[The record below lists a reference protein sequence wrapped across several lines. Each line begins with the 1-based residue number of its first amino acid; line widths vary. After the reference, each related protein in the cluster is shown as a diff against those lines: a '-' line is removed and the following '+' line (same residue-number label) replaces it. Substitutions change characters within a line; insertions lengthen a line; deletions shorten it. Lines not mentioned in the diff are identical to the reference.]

1 MTEFAVPRFA
11 CGITAARFRHGPAP
25 ALGGGGRPPDRDGGL
40 ARIRSGAAD
49 FARRRRDDELAPDLY
64 VDTASQRRDGRGLD
78 RHPSRHD
85 AERRVLRGE
94 HRTDG
99 VFRWRRNADP
109 VDFAVCLVRR
119 LLLVERRLAR
129 PRHVPTM
136 FSQPPASFKVA
147 PETRITR
154 VRVTRHSYT
163 FVPDDLSIVVRWT
176 TNVREVAVEAT
187 IRRGNRRV
195 GRVRTTDETLLPLNP
210 DSAYLTWNRPRKV
223 RTGTRLALL
232 ISVRGGGRVAAV
244 RRSVLAP

>member
-1 MTEFAVPRFA
+1 VGSRLLGFA
-11 CGITAARFRHGPAP
+11 TALRLRWVAAAALLTGTVASPAF
-25 ALGGGGRPPDRDGGL
+25 
-40 ARIRSGAAD
+40 GAAQPISPV
-49 FARRRRDDELAPDLY
+49 AGA
-64 VDTASQRRDGRGLD
+64 TTNS
-78 RHPSRHD
+78 HPTYTWTLP
-85 AERRVLRGE
+85 ANEE
-94 HRTDG
+94 TDG
-99 VFRWRRNADP
+99 VSIATRADTTP
-109 VDFAVCLVRR
+109 NGEFFAENIEQTAFFVGGGTPTQWTSPYALFAGSYWWNVGSHD
-119 LLLVERRLAR
+119 LDTFA
-129 PRHVPTM
+129 TM